1 MLLFQSIPS
10 LLQWLVNRH
19 PQEDT
24 AQIAM
29 HVGVYFGCILIPYL
43 LGSINPAILI
53 SRIFHHEDIRNFGSG
68 NPGTTNML
76 RTYGKGA
83 AAATFILDL
92 LKAAIAVW
100 VGRLLAA
107 DVGAAF
113 AGFFVVFGHMFPI
126 FYKFRGGKG
135 VACLAMVVL
144 NISPL
149 TFAVL
154 LGMFLVIVIGTKFVS
169 LASVM
174 CALLYPLILR
184 AFYRGNAPGTMLI
197 MALLC
202 TVFVVF
208 RHRENLKRIWAGT
221 ERKISFSK
229 HSKEKTAEGEKND
242 KDT

>member
-1 MLLFQSIPS
+1 MLLFQAIPC
-10 LLQWLVNRH
+10 LLQWLVDRH

-29 HVGVYFGCILIPYL
+29 HVGVYVACIVIPYL

-53 SRIFHHEDIRNFGSG
+53 SKIRYHEDIRQFGSG

-83 AAATFILDL
+83 AAATFLLDL
-92 LKAAIAVW
+92 AKAAAAVW
-100 VGRLLAA
+100 IGRLLAA

-113 AGFFVVFGHMFPI
+113 AGFFVIFGHMYPI

-144 NISPL
+144 NLNPL
-149 TFAVL
+149 TFVIL
-154 LGMFLVIVIGTKFVS
+154 LGMFVLIVIATRFVS

-174 CALLYPLILR
+174 CSLLYPLILR
-184 AFYRGNAPGTMLI
+184 AFYRGSAPGIMII
-197 MALLC
+197 MAILC

-208 RHRENLKRIWAGT
+208 RHRENLKRIWNRT
-221 ERKISFSK
+221 EHKISFSK
-229 HSKEKTAEGEKND
+229 LSKKKKDGEED
-242 KDT
+242 HGA

>member
-1 MLLFQSIPS
+1 MLLIHGIPC

-19 PQEDT
+19 PEEDA
-24 AQIAM
+24 AQIAL
-29 HVGVYFGCILIPYL
+29 HVGMYLICILIPYL

-53 SRIFHHEDIRNFGSG
+53 SKLKYHEDIRQFGSG

-92 LKAAIAVW
+92 LKAAVSVW
-100 VGRLLAA
+100 IGCLLASYA
-107 DVGAAF
+107 GAAI
-113 AGFFVVFGHMFPI
+113 AGFFVIFGHMYPI
-126 FYKFRGGKG
+126 YYKFQGGKG
-135 VACLAMVVL
+135 VACLAMVIL
-144 NISPL
+144 NLHPIV
-149 TFAVL
+149 FVIL
-154 LGMFLVIVIGTKFVS
+154 LGMFLAIVIGTKFVS

-174 CALLYPLILR
+174 CSLLYPLILH
-184 AFYRGNAPGTMLI
+184 AFYGPGIVFI

-202 TVFVVF
+202 TAFVVF

-242 KDT
+242 KQS